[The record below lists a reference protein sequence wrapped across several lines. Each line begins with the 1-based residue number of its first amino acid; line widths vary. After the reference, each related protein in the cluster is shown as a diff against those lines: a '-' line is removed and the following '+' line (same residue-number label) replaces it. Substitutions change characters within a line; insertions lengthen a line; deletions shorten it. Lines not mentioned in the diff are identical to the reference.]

1 MKPRQ
6 PGCAMKRTLW
16 CQFRQTLSGFWKMR
30 ALQWRERLFTIPAEE
45 AFFVPLFSSPLSDEK
60 GPNHIGRITTGEEII
75 VTNHVST
82 QAVHAGE
89 EKHKPYGALTT
100 PIVQTS
106 TYTFENTAEIL
117 DFMHRKADGNLPVR
131 DEYGRYSN
139 PTQSAAE
146 RKIAALEGGE
156 RALLFASG
164 MCAITTTM
172 FALLSSGDHLVL
184 VSGAYRRT
192 HEFACSFLIR
202 WGIETTLVPIDEP
215 AALAAAIRPTT
226 RLIFSE
232 TPTNPYLRVVDLV
245 QMVEIARQHDI
256 TTAID
261 STFATPINLRPLEY
275 GVDLVIHSATKYL
288 GGHNDLL
295 AGAVIG
301 PSDTLN
307 DIEKA
312 RGVLGGISNPHD
324 AYLLLRGMKT
334 LDLRVRRQNENGQR
348 VAQFLEG
355 HPAVRRVHYPGLA
368 SHPDYEI
375 ARRQMTGFGG
385 VVSFEIEGD
394 MDKTSRF
401 IDLLRLPYVGPTL
414 GGVESVIVQP
424 AILFSLDREE
434 RRQAGIRDNLVRYAL
449 GIEDADD
456 LIADLNQALSGI

>member
-1 MKPRQ
+1 M
-6 PGCAMKRTLW
+6 
-16 CQFRQTLSGFWKMR
+16 
-30 ALQWRERLFTIPAEE
+30 
-45 AFFVPLFSSPLSDEK
+45 
-60 GPNHIGRITTGEEII
+60 
-75 VTNHVST
+75 TNHFST

-89 EKHKPYGALTT
+89 EKRKPYGALTT

-106 TYTFENTAEIL
+106 TYTFESTAEIL
-117 DFMHRKADGNLPVR
+117 DFMHRKAAGDPGVR

-164 MCAITTTM
+164 MCAITTAM
-172 FALLSSGDHLVL
+172 AALLSSGDHLVM
-184 VSGAYRRT
+184 VRDCYRRT
-192 HEFACSFLIR
+192 RDFARKFLNR
-202 WGIETTLVPIDEP
+202 WGIEATLVPADDP
-215 AALAAAIRPTT
+215 AALATAIRPTT

-232 TPTNPYLRVVDLV
+232 TPTNPYLRVMDLPR
-245 QMVEIARQHDI
+245 MVEIARRHDI

-261 STFATPINLRPLEY
+261 STFATPINLRPLEH
-275 GVDLVIHSATKYL
+275 GLDLVIHSATKYL

-301 PSDTLN
+301 SRETLAR
-307 DIEKA
+307 IEEA
-312 RGVLGGISNPHD
+312 RGVLGGVSSPHD
-324 AYLLLRGMKT
+324 AYLLLRGLKT

-355 HPAVRRVHYPGLA
+355 HPAVRRVYYPGLP

-385 VVSFEIEGD
+385 VVSFQIEGD
-394 MDKTSRF
+394 MDKTGRF
-401 IDLLRLPYVGPTL
+401 MDRLRLPYIGPTL
-414 GGVESVIVQP
+414 GGVESIAQQQ
-424 AILFSLDREE
+424 AIFVSLDPGE
-434 RRQAGIRDNLVRYAL
+434 RRATGIEDNLVRYAL

-456 LIADLNQALSGI
+456 LIADLDQALAAI